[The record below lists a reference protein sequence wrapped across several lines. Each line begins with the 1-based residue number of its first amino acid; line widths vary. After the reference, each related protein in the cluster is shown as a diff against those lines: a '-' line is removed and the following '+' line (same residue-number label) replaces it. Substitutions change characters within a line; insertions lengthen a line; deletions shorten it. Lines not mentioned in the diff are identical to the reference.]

1 MVPLFRLWTT
11 SALIAMEAQAVIAM
25 RLWGMAGLWHVA
37 TNENRRMVEEKL
49 NAAQKGMIAASGTAL
64 RGGDAVAVISKAAA
78 PVRRATRSNV
88 TRLQKGTPLLPAK
101 KGR

>member
-1 MVPLFRLWTT
+1 MVPLFQFWTT

-25 RLWGMAGLWHVA
+25 RLWGMAGMWNVA

-49 NAAQKGMIAASGTAL
+49 NAAQKGMVDASITAL
-64 RGGDAVAVISKAAA
+64 RGGDGFAVIAKAAA

-88 TRLQKGTPLLPAK
+88 TRLQKGNPLLPGK